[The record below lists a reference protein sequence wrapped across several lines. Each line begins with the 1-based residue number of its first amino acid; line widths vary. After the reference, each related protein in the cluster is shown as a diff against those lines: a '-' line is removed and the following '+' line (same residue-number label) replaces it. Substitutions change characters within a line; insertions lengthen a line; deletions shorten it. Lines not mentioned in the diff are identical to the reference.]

1 MGEYPISNNAELY
14 TNSLVQEDTAYD
26 EPAGDLDSTQM
37 PNPAYSAEQPV
48 YDDPE
53 SDEEDEQ
60 FMGFAEAKPKEG
72 LYALFNK
79 VLTLPKTTKV
89 GNVDKEELGHLGISI
104 RECLRVALIGK
115 TFGHRK
121 FAEFFE
127 NQANIITDTSMAKR
141 GWFSELF
148 VTAKRFT
155 EKASGGGSPQIV
167 GIPAKESEG
176 KLGSFFNKKK

>member
-1 MGEYPISNNAELY
+1 MGEYQNDPEPYVNEPS
-14 TNSLVQEDTAYD
+14 QEYSAYD
-26 EPAGDLDSTQM
+26 DPVGDLDSTQM
-37 PNPAYSAEQPV
+37 PNPALAQEQPE
-48 YDDPE
+48 YDQEDA
-53 SDEEDEQ
+53 EDEQ
-60 FMGFAEAKPKEG
+60 FMGFAEARPKEG

-79 VLTLPKTTKV
+79 VLTLPKTIKV
-89 GNVDKEELGHLGISI
+89 GNVDKQELGELGISI

-115 TFGHRK
+115 TFGHRR

-155 EKASGGGSPQIV
+155 EKASGGSSPQLV

-176 KLGSFFNKKK
+176 KLNNFFNKKK

>member
-1 MGEYPISNNAELY
+1 MGEYQTNDAELY
-14 TNSLVQEDTAYD
+14 TNEPAQEYSAYD
-26 EPAGDLDSTQM
+26 EPIGNLDSTQM
-37 PNPAYSAEQPV
+37 PNPAYEMDNSQEEE
-48 YDDPE
+48 DG
-53 SDEEDEQ
+53 EDEQ

-79 VLTLPKTTKV
+79 VLTLPKTIKV
-89 GNVDKEELGHLGISI
+89 GNVDKHELGELGISI

-115 TFGHRK
+115 TFGHRR

-127 NQANIITDTSMAKR
+127 NQAMIITDTSMAKR

-155 EKASGGGSPQIV
+155 EKASGGGSPQLV

-176 KLGSFFNKKK
+176 KLSSFFNKKK

>member
-1 MGEYPISNNAELY
+1 MGEYPMSNDAELY
-14 TNSLVQEDTAYD
+14 SSDPAAPEYSPYD
-26 EPAGDLDSTQM
+26 DPGGLDSTQM
-37 PNPAYSAEQPV
+37 PNPAYGTGGDQDSYQ
-48 YDDPE
+48 DDA
-53 SDEEDEQ
+53 EDEQ

-79 VLTLPKTTKV
+79 VLTLPKTIKV
-89 GNVDKEELGHLGISI
+89 GNVDKQELGALGISI

-115 TFGHRK
+115 TFGHKR
-121 FAEFFE
+121 FADFFE

-155 EKASGGGSPQIV
+155 EKLSGGPAPQLV
-167 GIPAKESEG
+167 GVPAKEPGG
-176 KLGSFFNKKK
+176 KLSSFLKKK

>member
-1 MGEYPISNNAELY
+1 MGEQYPTNNEAELY
-14 TNSLVQEDTAYD
+14 TNDPTQEYSAYD
-26 EPAGDLDSTQM
+26 EPANLDSTQM
-37 PNPAYSAEQPV
+37 PNPAYVQDQSSYQ
-48 YDDPE
+48 DD
-53 SDEEDEQ
+53 SEDEQ

-79 VLTLPKTTKV
+79 VLTLPKSTKV
-89 GNVDKEELGHLGISI
+89 GNLDKEELGSLGISI

-115 TFGHRK
+115 TFGHRR
-121 FAEFFE
+121 FADFFE

-148 VTAKRFT
+148 VTAKRFS
-155 EKASGGGSPQIV
+155 EKASGGSSPQLV

-176 KLGSFFNKKK
+176 KLSSFFNPKKK

>member
-1 MGEYPISNNAELY
+1 MGEQYNSNDADLY
-14 TNSLVQEDTAYD
+14 TNEPVQEYSTYD
-26 EPAGDLDSTQM
+26 EPAGNLDSTQM
-37 PNPAYSAEQPV
+37 PNPAFNADQQNYQ
-48 YDDPE
+48 DDA
-53 SDEEDEQ
+53 EDEQ

-79 VLTLPKTTKV
+79 VLTLPKTIKV
-89 GNVDKEELGHLGISI
+89 GNVDKEVLGQLGISI

-115 TFGHRK
+115 TFGHRR
-121 FAEFFE
+121 FADFFE

-155 EKASGGGSPQIV
+155 EKASGGSSPQLV
-167 GIPAKESEG
+167 GIPAKEPEG
-176 KLGSFFNKKK
+176 KLSSFFNPKKK